1 MVLRP
6 CLYTTHEDI
15 LKDAHVEP
23 IAMAFKKTKVGMVRA
38 FEKKRCNR
46 KHQSSCRN
54 EDRGRPS

>member
-23 IAMAFKKTKVGMVRA
+23 IAMAFKKTKVCYG
-38 FEKKRCNR
+38 
-46 KHQSSCRN
+46 S
-54 EDRGRPS
+54 GI